1 MPILFSKQR
10 AQPQTPQ
17 STSSG
22 FRHGPPSTTSF
33 GSGHSQ
39 QSPRARHNLR
49 PTASSSSIGVIRRL
63 SVAHTGLRRR
73 ASQRARK
80 SIQRLRGRGDTVR
93 RFLRDPKLIGQIA
106 KDIYQKWHI
115 KHLIPL
121 FFVLVYMIIGAF
133 LFLWL
138 EEAAEKE
145 RIAKRNLEYEKERR
159 LFIKRMEEILL
170 DRSSRG
176 DILKRREQV
185 EEAVD
190 HLRITLSIDPLPRL
204 PEWSFTN
211 SMYFAGTIFT
221 TIGYGDIACE
231 TFYGR
236 LATVIY
242 AIFGIPLMLITL
254 NELGKFLYK
263 SINELFAMFNKIWA
277 KLRKR
282 LGLKTKGKDE
292 AMNNDV
298 EKGLRNGDN
307 GRQQIQFKSSEEQ
320 AKAVSF
326 HLNAE
331 GEEEKSTTDDLS
343 LKMEVN
349 ESDNNCE
356 DNTGQ
361 KFSLPTLKEENT
373 LTESEEMVK
382 EVKDGS
388 EVDEDEG
395 GGASVDWEDEEE
407 ERQEEV
413 TEAPRMPVIV
423 AVTCTFAW
431 IFLCAGLF
439 RLWEHQWT
447 YGDSLYFMFISLLT
461 VGLGDVNVQRRD
473 LMVLCFIFVII
484 GLSLVSMCINVIQNS
499 LEDLYRKLLL
509 KILSDYQ
516 AALTKD
522 GSHKTASMGV
532 IKTLSLNKTAKYLMP
547 MLSDTTKRS
556 VMQKVQEEARETGME
571 IPPIFEH
578 FEEIN
583 QIINKKELANDEEIQ
598 STIVDQILRP
608 NLQSAHSSL
617 LCGRSAS
624 FTSRDRNTQTEIK
637 KKMGVEKE
645 QQTERCGSTDE
656 GIQTCSIEQR
666 DAESMT
672 TPSTSMSV
680 DIQTDS
686 VLCVDE
692 DVQTF
697 ELLELADQEVQTDEK
712 PTKNQRIQTPLPVLV
727 DAEAQ
732 SEEINKDLEKIHGSR
747 LHAARRRL
755 RQAFHRSKARGIE
768 DPTMLG
774 WQEFDENN
782 SSDEGSLDWDPIDG
796 MHAEKQVKFDKVL
809 KFTVLP
815 TRERAD
821 GKSNSRFSRI
831 VNSRKF
837 RIHDFR
843 ESGRRYLLDYSSQGI
858 VFLIIPRIGEFYS
871 AVGN

>member
-33 GSGHSQ
+33 GSSHSQ

-49 PTASSSSIGVIRRL
+49 PTASGSSIGVIRRL

-121 FFVLVYMIIGAF
+121 FFVLFYMLIGAF

-170 DRSSRG
+170 DRSFRG

-190 HLRITLSIDPLPRL
+190 HLRITLSHDPLPRL

-263 SINELFAMFNKIWA
+263 SINELLAMFNKIWT

-282 LGLKTKGKDE
+282 LGLKNKGKDE
-292 AMNNDV
+292 AVNEM
-298 EKGLRNGDN
+298 EKGLRNRDN
-307 GRQQIQFKSSEEQ
+307 SRQTMQLKTSEEQ

-331 GEEEKSTTDDLS
+331 GEEEKSTIDDLS

-349 ESDNNCE
+349 ESDNCE
-356 DNTGQ
+356 DTGQ
-361 KFSLPTLKEENT
+361 KLPTLKEENT
-373 LTESEEMVK
+373 LTESEELVK
-382 EVKDGS
+382 EIKEGS
-388 EVDEDEG
+388 EIDAEEG

-407 ERQEEV
+407 EAQEEIK
-413 TEAPRMPVIV
+413 EAPRMPVIV
-423 AVTCTFAW
+423 AVSCTFAW

-522 GSHKTASMGV
+522 GSHKNASMGV

-583 QIINKKELANDEEIQ
+583 QIIHKKELANDEDIQ
-598 STIVDQILRP
+598 STIVDQILKP

-637 KKMGVEKE
+637 KKENKSDQTIRVELEDMSSQTEITFKTERIGVEKE

-656 GIQTCSIEQR
+656 GIQTCSVEQR

-672 TPSTSMSV
+672 TPCSSMSV

-727 DAEAQ
+727 DAESQ

-796 MHAEKQVKFDKVL
+796 MHAEKQKPVSQLKKIFDESEAG
-809 KFTVLP
+809 TS
-815 TRERAD
+815 T
-821 GKSNSRFSRI
+821 NSRQGSLMKR
-831 VNSRKF
+831 
-837 RIHDFR
+837 D
-843 ESGRRYLLDYSSQGI
+843 SQH
-858 VFLIIPRIGEFYS
+858 
-871 AVGN
+871 

>member
-49 PTASSSSIGVIRRL
+49 PTASSSSIG
-63 SVAHTGLRRR
+63 
-73 ASQRARK
+73 
-80 SIQRLRGRGDTVR
+80 
-93 RFLRDPKLIGQIA
+93 DPKLIGQIA

-121 FFVLVYMIIGAF
+121 FFVLFYMIIGAF

-176 DILKRREQV
+176 DMLKRREQV

-298 EKGLRNGDN
+298 EKGMRTGDN
-307 GRQQIQFKSSEEQ
+307 SRQQIQLKTSEEQ

-326 HLNAE
+326 HLNAAE

-356 DNTGQ
+356 ENTGQ

-373 LTESEEMVK
+373 LTESEELVREVK
-382 EVKDGS
+382 EGS
-388 EVDEDEG
+388 EIDEDEG

-578 FEEIN
+578 FDEIN

-637 KKMGVEKE
+637 KKENKNDQTIRVEHEDMASQTEISVKLERMGVEKE

-796 MHAEKQVKFDKVL
+796 MHAEKQKPVSQLKKIFDESEAG
-809 KFTVLP
+809 TS
-815 TRERAD
+815 T
-821 GKSNSRFSRI
+821 NSRQGSLMKR
-831 VNSRKF
+831 
-837 RIHDFR
+837 D
-843 ESGRRYLLDYSSQGI
+843 SQQ
-858 VFLIIPRIGEFYS
+858 
-871 AVGN
+871 

>member
-1 MPILFSKQR
+1 
-10 AQPQTPQ
+10 
-17 STSSG
+17 
-22 FRHGPPSTTSF
+22 
-33 GSGHSQ
+33 
-39 QSPRARHNLR
+39 
-49 PTASSSSIGVIRRL
+49 
-63 SVAHTGLRRR
+63 
-73 ASQRARK
+73 
-80 SIQRLRGRGDTVR
+80 
-93 RFLRDPKLIGQIA
+93 
-106 KDIYQKWHI
+106 
-115 KHLIPL
+115 
-121 FFVLVYMIIGAF
+121 MIIGAF

-282 LGLKTKGKDE
+282 LGLKSKGKDE

-298 EKGLRNGDN
+298 EKGLRTGDN
-307 GRQQIQFKSSEEQ
+307 SRQQIQLKTSEEQ

-343 LKMEVN
+343 LKMEVH

-356 DNTGQ
+356 ENTGQ

-373 LTESEEMVK
+373 LTESEELVK
-382 EVKDGS
+382 EVKEGS
-388 EVDEDEG
+388 EIDEDEG

-608 NLQSAHSSL
+608 NLQSAHSKNKNDQTI
-617 LCGRSAS
+617 RVEHEDMAS
-624 FTSRDRNTQTEIK
+624 QTEISVK
-637 KKMGVEKE
+637 LERMGVEKE

-796 MHAEKQVKFDKVL
+796 MHAEKQKPVSQLKKIFDESEAG
-809 KFTVLP
+809 TS
-815 TRERAD
+815 T
-821 GKSNSRFSRI
+821 NSRQGSLMKR
-831 VNSRKF
+831 
-837 RIHDFR
+837 D
-843 ESGRRYLLDYSSQGI
+843 SQQ
-858 VFLIIPRIGEFYS
+858 
-871 AVGN
+871 

>member
-121 FFVLVYMIIGAF
+121 FFVLFYMIIGAF

-307 GRQQIQFKSSEEQ
+307 SRQQIQFKTSEEQ

-356 DNTGQ
+356 ENTGQ

-373 LTESEEMVK
+373 LTESEELVK
-382 EVKDGS
+382 EVKEGS

-637 KKMGVEKE
+637 KKESKNDQTIRVEVEDMASQTEISFKLERMGVEKE

-796 MHAEKQVKFDKVL
+796 MHAEKQKPVSQLKKIFDESEAG
-809 KFTVLP
+809 TS
-815 TRERAD
+815 T
-821 GKSNSRFSRI
+821 NSRQGSLMKR
-831 VNSRKF
+831 
-837 RIHDFR
+837 D
-843 ESGRRYLLDYSSQGI
+843 SQQ
-858 VFLIIPRIGEFYS
+858 
-871 AVGN
+871 